1 MDISYPFLEAP
12 YHLST
17 IISAFKMKQGYY
29 FQILV
34 IIVLCMAC
42 KDRYYPGIDAPG
54 TGYLVVEGTLNAGN
68 AATSLALSRT
78 TPVNGIR
85 EASPELNASVTVEGS
100 DNSVKQLTMS
110 TPGNYENTL
119 GLSSNNR
126 YRVRIR
132 TADGKEYLSDF
143 VSVKMTPEIDSIGWK
158 QSEKGIQL
166 YVNTHDATNSTI
178 YYRWDFDET
187 WEITSNYYSMLV
199 YDSASPDA
207 DAYGVRPR
215 RLPQEQVY
223 NCWKYGRS
231 ENIYIGNSAKLS
243 SDVIFQQPLN
253 LIPAGNERLSVK
265 YSILLRQYA
274 MEKAAYEFYDLMK
287 KNTESIGDIFGPL
300 PSELRGNIHCTSD
313 PKEPVIGYISATA
326 PAQKRIFI
334 NRPSGW
340 EFGRDCETEFVV
352 KNRDSTR
359 AAFASG
365 NMVPIALTLEGS
377 PPSEKYRASIPV
389 CVDCTSRAGNTQKPS
404 YWP

>member
-1 MDISYPFLEAP
+1 
-12 YHLST
+12 
-17 IISAFKMKQGYY
+17 MKQGYY

-42 KDRYYPGIDAPG
+42 KDRYYPEIDAPG
-54 TGYLVVEGTLNAGN
+54 TGYLVVEGTLNAGSV
-68 AATSLALSRT
+68 ATNLVLSRT

-85 EASPELNASVTVEGS
+85 EASPELHASVSVEGS
-100 DNSVKQLTMS
+100 DNSVKQLPMS

-126 YRVRIR
+126 YRIRIR
-132 TADGKEYLSDF
+132 TANGKEYLSDF

-187 WEITSNYYSMLV
+187 WEINSFFRSTLI
-199 YDSASPDA
+199 YDPESPDA
-207 DAYGVRPR
+207 DPAGVRVR
-215 RLPQEQVY
+215 RFPEEDIY
-223 NCWKYGRS
+223 YCWKYGRS
-231 ENIYIGNSAKLS
+231 NSIYIANSAKLT

-253 LIPAGNERLSVK
+253 LIPAGDERLSVK

-274 MEKAAYEFYDLMK
+274 MDKAAYEFYDLMK

-334 NRPSGW
+334 NRPAGW
-340 EFGRDCETEFVV
+340 AFGQYCELQFVLQN
-352 KNRDSTR
+352 KDSTR
-359 AAFASG
+359 VAFGPG
-365 NMVPIALTLEGS
+365 NI
-377 PPSEKYRASIPV
+377 IPV
-389 CVDCTSRAGNTQKPS
+389 DYTIREPRTEGYAAGFSSCTDCRTRGGKVQKPS